1 MLMDALNRFEA
12 HLFDAPAVAH
22 TRAVETALTPLRY
35 VYAIARDLIVGDLN
49 MRAMSLVYTTILSIV
64 PLIAFCFSIIKG
76 LGFHHDFEPLIADF
90 FQPLGDR
97 APELT
102 QRVIGFVDR
111 TQGGVLGSL
120 GLAFLL
126 WTVVSVIQKVEASFN
141 HIWHVERARSL
152 ARRFSEY
159 LSVLVIGPILVVA
172 ALGLVASLSADS
184 IILWLASHQPFGTM
198 LVMLGKGAPL
208 VVIAAGLTFLYSFIP
223 NTRVRLK
230 YAAAAGLVAGA
241 VWVAGSLGF
250 AHLAA
255 YSTRMMAINAS
266 FAIVLLS
273 LMWVWL
279 NWLILLTGAL
289 LAFYLQNP
297 HYLRSGQ
304 REVIPTAR
312 LRERLA
318 LSVMYLVAQAFES
331 DGRRWTV
338 DTLSETLE
346 VPSIAL
352 GPVVDALGA
361 RGLLETTERET
372 LVPGRDLASIRLDQ
386 VLAAVRDGDNG
397 RAMTLRR
404 ARLMAPAERLCDR
417 VEAVIEAELGP
428 QSLKDF
434 VATGEADE
442 PQTRSSA

>member
-1 MLMDALNRFEA
+1 MLMEALDRFEA
-12 HLFDAPAVAH
+12 RLFEPPAAPA
-22 TRAVETALTPLRY
+22 TRAVELALTGVRY
-35 VYAIARDLIVGDLN
+35 LYAIGRDLLVGDLN

-76 LGFHHDFEPLIADF
+76 LGFHHDFEPLIYDF
-90 FQPLGDR
+90 FRPLGDR

-102 QRVIGFVDR
+102 DRVIGFVDR

-159 LSVLVIGPILVVA
+159 LSVLIVGPILVVA
-172 ALGLVASLSADS
+172 ALGLIASLSADS
-184 IILWLASHQPFGTM
+184 IILWLSSHQPFGTI
-198 LVMLGKGAPL
+198 LAMLGKLAPL
-208 VVIAAGLTFLYSFIP
+208 AVIAGGFTFLYSFIP
-223 NTRVRLK
+223 NTRVKFR
-230 YAAAAGLVAGA
+230 YAAIAGLAAGA

-255 YSTRMMAINAS
+255 YSTRMMAIYAS
-266 FAIVLLS
+266 FAIVLLA

-304 REVIPTAR
+304 REIVPTAR

-318 LSVMYLVAQAFES
+318 LSVMYLVGQSFGS

-338 DTLSETLE
+338 DTLSASLE

-352 GPVVDALGA
+352 GPVVDALEAG
-361 RGLLETTERET
+361 GLLETTERET
-372 LVPGRDLASIRLDQ
+372 LVPGRDLGSIRLDQ
-386 VLAAVRDGDNG
+386 VLAAVRDGDSG

-404 ARLMAPAERLCDR
+404 ARLIEPAERLCDR
-417 VEAVIEAELGP
+417 VEALLEAELGP

-434 VATGEADE
+434 IGAADAA
-442 PQTRSSA
+442 QTRSSA